1 MDKFT
6 ALPEEERKT
15 AFQEAANRQGILPI
29 IIEKDFWVCWT
40 LRQIFEHPQL
50 APHITF
56 KGGTSLSKAYQLI
69 ERFSED
75 IDLTIG
81 KDAPYLADGANPMEE
96 DISGKERQRRIDV
109 LKENARRFVAELALP
124 TLQKSFA
131 GKLPDGWELALD
143 ADDPDRQTILFSY
156 PALHSYA
163 VPRGGIGGGGLSSP
177 GGLSRPGGL
186 SGGKGISQ
194 TWEVPGYIK
203 PVVRL
208 EFGARGDIEP
218 SENKQIT
225 PYVSETFPQLFDTPH
240 CAVHV
245 LAAERTFWEKA
256 TILHALHHGS
266 KMRDRMSRHY
276 YDTFIMAQKGIANA
290 ALRDTALLEKVV
302 RNKNLMFA
310 DNKAS
315 YDTAVIGSLRLVPKE
330 AMLPE
335 LKRDYAAMQEMFMG
349 ETPAFETIMSELA
362 KLEERISSS

>member
-1 MDKFT
+1 MDKFI
-6 ALPEEERKT
+6 ALPEEERKA
-15 AFQEAANRQGILPI
+15 AFQEAATRQGVRPI

-40 LRQIFEHPQL
+40 LRHIFENPQL

-56 KGGTSLSKAYQLI
+56 KGGTSLSKAYRLI

-75 IDLTIG
+75 IDLTIS
-81 KDAPYLADGANPMEE
+81 KDAPYLANGTDPMEE
-96 DISGKERQRRIDV
+96 GISGKERQRRIDA
-109 LKENARRFVAELALP
+109 LKANTRRFVAELALP
-124 TLQKSFA
+124 TLRKSIA
-131 GKLPDGWELALD
+131 AKLSDGWELTLD

-156 PALHSYA
+156 QALHPYT
-163 VPRGGIGGGGLSSP
+163 VTRGGIGGSGLLSP

-203 PVVRL
+203 PIVRL

-218 SENKQIT
+218 SENKQIA
-225 PYVSETFPQLFDTPH
+225 PYVSEAFSQLFDVPH
-240 CAVHV
+240 CIVHV

-266 KMRDRMSRHY
+266 KLRDRMSRHY
-276 YDTFIMAQKGIANA
+276 YDTFIMAQKGIADA
-290 ALRDTALLEKVV
+290 ALRDVALLERVV
-302 RNKNLMFA
+302 RNKSLMFA
-310 DNKAS
+310 DSKAS
-315 YDTAVIGSLRLVPKE
+315 YDTAAIGSLRLVPKE

-349 ETPAFETIMSELA
+349 EAPAFDMVMGKLAEL
-362 KLEERISSS
+362 ERQINQ